1 MLKASKAAPGTSCKV
16 GVFGDTN
23 CSVHTHHASVSGTTG
38 EAPSQLSTFTEKQQ
52 QMKKLEELTHQLH
65 EMTCEADELRQFLA
79 NYTDKDLNNRLNFEF
94 EMLKMEHNQVVSDQ
108 LKLPRE
114 ISKAV
119 DKCNQLMEETESV
132 GCRHGQV
139 LRDRTQLKKKVH
151 VLRLKNILLRKE
163 KIELQETCEEAKRL
177 LKEAHEKICG
187 PCAEQQQE
195 QESLEEGLKNVLK
208 QKELVTQHGDLAEK
222 LQHHLSV
229 PEMRAA
235 SGSVAVLAGPHQAC
249 SITAFLFQLRKSPV
263 RAGTGHN
270 PGQELPADRAAAAG
284 ALSLTGNSPEMDLTS
299 ETDSESQLMCGGI
312 NCVGP
317 QLVLSN

>member
-1 MLKASKAAPGTSCKV
+1 MLSRLRRLLAREN
-16 GVFGDTN
+16 GDQGETRGRQKEAGPRSHQKTGRN
-23 CSVHTHHASVSGTTG
+23 KWSWGRRRTTG

-229 PEMRAA
+229 PEMSSENLQSELERVTTQDK
-235 SGSVAVLAGPHQAC
+235 S
-249 SITAFLFQLRKSPV
+249 FLQTELQQ
-263 RAGTGHN
+263 
-270 PGQELPADRAAAAG
+270 QEH
-284 ALSLTGNSPEMDLTS
+284 
-299 ETDSESQLMCGGI
+299 
-312 NCVGP
+312 
-317 QLVLSN
+317 